1 VPVIDIEAAREKRRL
16 GDIDGAVKTSRE
28 AFDYLMD
35 NGGMLWH
42 GSAITVLVEA
52 LLARGGES
60 DLREAQDAIDR
71 LDGVPTDPG
80 FVFHALAVL
89 RLRAL
94 LATAR
99 GDDVSYCD
107 YGDRYR
113 AMATSLGFEGH
124 MKWAEAMP

>member
-1 VPVIDIEAAREKRRL
+1 MPVIDIEAAREKLRL

-99 GDDVSYCD
+99 GDDVSYRD
-107 YGDRYR
+107 YRDRYR
-113 AMATSLGFEGH
+113 AMATLLGFEGL
-124 MKWAEAMP
+124 

>member
-1 VPVIDIEAAREKRRL
+1 MPVTDIEAAREKLRL

-99 GDDVSYCD
+99 GDDVSYRD
-107 YGDRYR
+107 YRDRYR